1 MARGTVKWF
10 NSERGCG
17 FIVLESNDTDVFV
30 AAEAVP
36 DRLPLIE
43 GEAVTFN
50 IADGPRRPVAEDVMR
65 LDQEAGS
72 TPGQSAAS
80 SRGPGRCSGV
90 LGGQAP
96 RG

>member
-17 FIVLESNDTDVFV
+17 FIVLESNDTDVFA

-50 IADGPRRPVAEDVMR
+50 IADGGRWARTSCAWIR
-65 LDQEAGS
+65 K
-72 TPGQSAAS
+72 PGQRPGSEQHRLVA
-80 SRGPGRCSGV
+80 PGRCSGV